1 MRVEWSSV
9 HWSIERLLAI
19 GLTFLLWRSAIAHLG
34 NPYYFLSSIYAYNLT
49 DSFTGQIAA
58 FVLPHAELLLGL
70 ALFLGIWKRP
80 AFVLTASLFA
90 VFAGAQLAVLAQ
102 GLKISCGCYGSGESL
117 EIGAVSVTIAVG
129 CGVASLLGAF
139 LAEPEVSSCPPA
151 DVPSPSLN

>member
-9 HWSIERLLAI
+9 RWSIERLLAI
-19 GLTFLLWRSAIAHLG
+19 GLTFLLWRSAIVHLG

-49 DSFTGQIAA
+49 DSTTGQIAA
-58 FVLPHAELLLGL
+58 FLLPHAELLLGL
-70 ALFLGIWKRP
+70 VLFLGIWKRP
-80 AFVLTASLFA
+80 AYAFTAVLFA
-90 VFAGAQLAVLAQ
+90 VFAVAQLAALAQ

-117 EIGAVSVTIAVG
+117 EIGAVSVTIALG

-139 LAEPEVSSCPPA
+139 LAEPEVFSCPPS